1 MNINRIELKKISLKF
16 RTLVSQTINAHY
28 TEIGSRL
35 AQLVNYVNNTSL
47 LNDYVKDCLSN
58 SSINHSDEEIENVI
72 HSFGHEQIEM
82 GESIEEVTAS
92 SYQIMKFLSGKTDLI
107 LQYGIGLCPSSNKYQ
122 DSAKAFGINIV
133 HQFASNVNL
142 FLTTMMIDMGLD
154 ENTQYNITVNG
165 GQVNV
170 SRENSTLNASF
181 NNNGF
186 SIIRTTELANS
197 IYNIIAQQT
206 VLDDN
211 VKKIKE
217 TLDEIMDEIK
227 HLSPKMKLVKI
238 LLDCLNTTASLITL
252 TTALPSAVD
261 SFTKY
266 LSAFVH

>member
-35 AQLVNYVNNTSL
+35 TQLVNYVNNTSL
-47 LNDYVKDCLSN
+47 LNDYVNDCISI
-58 SSINHSDEEIENVI
+58 SSKNHSDEEIGNVI
-72 HSFGHEQIEM
+72 NSFGHEQIEM
-82 GESIEEVTAS
+82 GESVEEVTAS
-92 SYQIMKFLSGKTDLI
+92 AYQIMKFLSGKTDLI
-107 LQYGIGLCPSSNKYQ
+107 LQFGIGLCSSNKYQ
-122 DSAKAFGINIV
+122 DSAKAFGTNIV

-142 FLTTMMIDMGLD
+142 FINTMMIDMGLD

-181 NNNGF
+181 NNNGL
-186 SIIRTTELANS
+186 SIERTTELANS
-197 IYNIIAQQT
+197 IYSIIAQQT

-217 TLDEIMDEIK
+217 TLDEIMEEIK
-227 HLSPKMKLVKI
+227 HQSPKMKLVKI

-252 TTALPSAVD
+252 STALPSAVN
-261 SFTKY
+261 SFIEY